1 MRDIADL
8 AGVSIATVSRVLN
21 EPEKVRTETRLKV
34 EKVMEQ
40 HNFVANA
47 VARGLVLNSMQTI
60 GVLTVDIR
68 DDYFAEVIYTLERQ
82 FTDLGYNVLLS
93 NTGGQLGEKKRY
105 LRIMQEK
112 QVDALILVGSVFK
125 EATGNQH
132 ILETSKAVPVVLINS
147 YLAGENIY
155 SVLCDDAHGV
165 REAVNYLVKQGRK
178 DIYYFTDTKSAS
190 GLAKLEGFVSG
201 MNENRL
207 DSSNVIQVTRGLQG
221 GADGVAQLLA
231 NKRPLS
237 AVICGEDLTAAG
249 AMKTLTKSG
258 YRIPEEVAVIGYNN
272 SVLAQTVTPT
282 LTSIDN
288 MPASMARQAVGI
300 LAELFQGKEVSKK
313 IVLTPR
319 LVMGE
324 STEGFET

>member
-40 HNFVANA
+40 NNFVANA

-147 YLAGENIY
+147 YLEGENIY
-155 SVLCDDAHGV
+155 SVLCDDAYGV
-165 REAVNYLVKQGRK
+165 REAVNYLVKQGRR

-190 GLAKLEGFVSG
+190 GLAKLEGFVFF
-201 MNENRL
+201 
-207 DSSNVIQVTRGLQG
+207 
-221 GADGVAQLLA
+221 
-231 NKRPLS
+231 LS
-237 AVICGEDLTAAG
+237 
-249 AMKTLTKSG
+249 
-258 YRIPEEVAVIGYNN
+258 
-272 SVLAQTVTPT
+272 
-282 LTSIDN
+282 
-288 MPASMARQAVGI
+288 
-300 LAELFQGKEVSKK
+300 
-313 IVLTPR
+313 
-319 LVMGE
+319 
-324 STEGFET
+324 